1 MLKAVLMDIHAVLL
15 RGFWPVLF
23 RPSVVL
29 KCGLLVLLSWNI
41 QFQPGISHQEERA
54 PPLTK
59 DDALPSKRMKAQTE
73 ATSTGGSP
81 AIVASYL

>member
-41 QFQPGISHQEERA
+41 
-54 PPLTK
+54 
-59 DDALPSKRMKAQTE
+59 
-73 ATSTGGSP
+73 
-81 AIVASYL
+81 